1 MPNDYKRVLSA
12 IDRARKNGIP
22 EDIAVM
28 EAAHG

>member
-1 MPNDYKRVLSA
+1 MPHDYKRVLSA
-12 IDRARKNGIP
+12 IDRARKSGIP